1 MTIVPPLRLH
11 HVSIRSFKAIAELD
25 LAVAGLPVSLL
36 VGPNGAGKTSVLQAV
51 GFLRAFVDGRPEA
64 FFDAHGWEMA
74 AAISHVRER
83 RVFAFAT
90 TVDLR
95 DAADNSVAW
104 TQAFNLSAGRSAAE
118 VVEFAASGGK
128 DEVVCSFG
136 NGTLT
141 FGKWGDPIKAMAP
154 QGSIL
159 SAIRID
165 DHPDLTHRS
174 VLQALRDWA
183 GGITS
188 LELLTPAAMRSVRRG
203 KVTDIGVRG
212 ERLGAFLA
220 SLPAVAK
227 ERIVHRLAHFYPHL
241 ADLSTKAKRAG
252 WVDLRIAE
260 SYSGRRLSVGS
271 EHVSDGFLRLLAL
284 ASIPEFPKST
294 SLVLLDEAEN
304 GIDPLILPDFLEA
317 ITNESHA
324 QIILTT
330 HSPIL
335 VNRFP
340 PEAVHLLCRSEQGR
354 TIGARLTDIPE
365 FAEELEF
372 RGAGEIWAHSSL
384 TRITALVRAADQR
397 RRQAAEAAK

>member
-1 MTIVPPLRLH
+1 MTIVPPLLLQG
-11 HVSIRSFKAIAELD
+11 VWINAFKAIAEIHVD
-25 LAVAGLPVSLL
+25 IGEQPVSLF
-36 VGPNGAGKTSVLQAV
+36 VGPNGAGKTSVLQAL
-51 GFLRAFVDGRPEA
+51 GFLRTFVDGHPND
-64 FFDAHGWEMA
+64 FFDVHGWDMSTAVCHVGEKRTYGFVVA
-74 AAISHVRER
+74 AYLIDTSG
-83 RVFAFAT
+83 
-90 TVDLR
+90 
-95 DAADNSVAW
+95 NIIAW
-104 TQAFNLSAGRSAAE
+104 TQAFSFMYGRPIFESVSWKRGDGE
-118 VVEFAASGGK
+118 SERILNFR
-128 DEVVCSFG
+128 D
-136 NGTLT
+136 GTIT
-141 FGKWGDPIKAMAP
+141 FGKWGDPIKSMAP
-154 QGSIL
+154 QGSVL

-165 DHPDLTHRS
+165 DHPDSTHRA
-174 VLQALRDWA
+174 VLQAVRDWA

-188 LELLTPAAMRSVRRG
+188 LELLTPTAMRSVRRG

-220 SLPAVAK
+220 SLPAAAK
-227 ERIVHRLAHFYPHL
+227 ERIVKRLAHFYPHL
-241 ADLSTKAKRAG
+241 AELTTRTRRAG

-284 ASIPEFPKST
+284 AAIPEFPKST

-317 ITNESHA
+317 ITGESHA

-340 PEAVHLLCRSEQGR
+340 PEAIHLLCRSEQGR

-365 FAEELEF
+365 FEEELEF

-384 TRITALVRAADQR
+384 PRITEMVRAADQR
-397 RRQAAEAAK
+397 RRQATETGK